1 MIVGQNLANQKKVNL
16 IEHKQKSH
24 NIVASIPQSLKRN
37 QSGNQI
43 QEVEDEYERGVSLKF
58 DATLGRD
65 YSEDVELHIIRQNG
79 YDSDDTEGNVDG
91 IKEDGNFKAPPIKSP
106 AQVAAE
112 KLKKLQEN
120 YQQELRASFGNNSD
134 RSDRRNSFYKLTNQ
148 GTTDGRTFAK
158 FKIEEL
164 NEKKKMGTK
173 Q

>member
-1 MIVGQNLANQKKVNL
+1 
-16 IEHKQKSH
+16 
-24 NIVASIPQSLKRN
+24 
-37 QSGNQI
+37 
-43 QEVEDEYERGVSLKF
+43 VEDEYERGVSLKF